1 MQRRDGNEDVDF
13 EDGFALSLVPVAV
26 GYAIAHYIGM
36 AVFEGQQ
43 LLIQL
48 SDPLDRG
55 WNLFGKAD
63 DYVDYRVVSPTVMAA
78 IQALGI
84 AGGHLAGVIVGHDRA
99 LATLRRK
106 DDVTGQ
112 VPLVVLLAS
121 LTAIALVLLV
131 EA

>member
-1 MQRRDGNEDVDF
+1 M
-13 EDGFALSLVPVAV
+13 
-26 GYAIAHYIGM
+26 
-36 AVFEGQQ
+36 
-43 LLIQL
+43 
-48 SDPLDRG
+48 
-55 WNLFGKAD
+55 FGKAD

>member
-1 MQRRDGNEDVDF
+1 MCLRD
-13 EDGFALSLVPVAV
+13 
-26 GYAIAHYIGM
+26 
-36 AVFEGQQ
+36 
-43 LLIQL
+43 
-48 SDPLDRG
+48 R
-55 WNLFGKAD
+55 
-63 DYVDYRVVSPTVMAA
+63 VSPTVMAA